1 MQINHIRA
9 FFLLHIYIK
18 TLAQVVIPS
27 LMNTEL
33 DFFLF
38 SCLDN
43 TPELTKWTERMLED
57 PAVKATIHSLD
68 TYKAFYK
75 SYADGKPQY
84 DYGL

>member
-1 MQINHIRA
+1 
-9 FFLLHIYIK
+9 
-18 TLAQVVIPS
+18 
-27 LMNTEL
+27 MNTEF

-57 PAVKATIHSLD
+57 PAVKAILHSSD
-68 TYKAFYK
+68 AHRAFYK
-75 SYADGKPQY
+75 TYIDGKPDY